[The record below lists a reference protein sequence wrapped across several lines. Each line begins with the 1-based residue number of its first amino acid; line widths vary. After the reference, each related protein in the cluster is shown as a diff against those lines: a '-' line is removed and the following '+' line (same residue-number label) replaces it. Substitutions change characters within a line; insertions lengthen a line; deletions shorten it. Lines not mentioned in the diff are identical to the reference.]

1 MVGTFPGNVLW
12 FSVFVGW
19 ICKVLIVRFG
29 GASMYARSKP
39 FFVGLPVGEAVAAGF
54 WLLLNMTLALLGHSY
69 YAVQVMPG

>member
-1 MVGTFPGNVLW
+1 
-12 FSVFVGW
+12 
-19 ICKVLIVRFG
+19 
-29 GASMYARSKP
+29 MYARSKP